1 MTAEAGLL
9 STAFNAHGYRFAYG
23 ATRRLRS
30 CVPAKCPAPGVLVVS
45 SLEPKPLCRFC
56 MRTHLHRVCL
66 SWITIAIWAWSRQF
80 SGPSPWN
87 FGSGLALLGQF
98 FENAEVVS
106 SSPVASAS
114 GAKAQI
120 LQSLVFPR
128 LLYGAGAWPPL
139 SRGDAHKFQ
148 ATVLGMYRQLFTLR
162 RKSTPEHVCDLCSGA
177 AAPTGGAPA
186 H

>member
-1 MTAEAGLL
+1 M
-9 STAFNAHGYRFAYG
+9 
-23 ATRRLRS
+23 
-30 CVPAKCPAPGVLVVS
+30 S

-114 GAKAQI
+114 GAKAQ
-120 LQSLVFPR
+120 FCR
-128 LLYGAGAWPPL
+128 AW
-139 SRGDAHKFQ
+139 SFQ
-148 ATVLGMYRQLFTLR
+148 GFCMALGLGR
-162 RKSTPEHVCDLCSGA
+162 P
-177 AAPTGGAPA
+177 
-186 H
+186 